1 MTAIAGYWNLDG
13 GGGSAD
19 RCRTMLGALSAYGP
33 HASDVGEAGSLA
45 LGRNLYRILPEDAH
59 DRQPLSS
66 SGGRHW
72 LVADLRIDNRDELTG
87 ALAIDPGDAA
97 TLADSAILLRALEQW
112 GTAALDR
119 LLGDYAF
126 AWMDCERG
134 ELTLAR
140 DPLGQRPLFWHRG
153 KDFFAFASMPKGLH
167 ALDGVPRIADAES
180 LARWVGRVPQGGERS
195 FYRGVQRVEPGH
207 FVTATKCGERARRY
221 WNPVRRDLGLES
233 FDDYVQAYR
242 AELDRAV
249 ACRLRGADGL
259 VATHLSGGWDSSAV
273 TATAARLLAP
283 ARGRVLAFTAVP
295 AAPSVAAP
303 PRKVAD
309 EGPAAALTAA
319 MHPNVDHVML
329 PSTGDSP
336 LAALPRQ
343 PELFERPLYNICNHV
358 WLSQIRSAA
367 RDAGARVLL
376 SGEIGN
382 WTISAAPVSALADLV
397 RQRRWRS
404 WAREAAAML
413 RGRRA
418 RLRGIAASSFGAWLP
433 APLWRLVRNLS
444 ARGDAQRE
452 SAVHPAWR
460 RQVAKERAQSGG
472 GTGRP
477 PADSFSRTIEAI
489 RGMDYGELR
498 KGILAGWGIDKRDP
512 TADRRLIEFCV
523 SLPVDMLLKDGRR
536 RPLARAALADRLPQ
550 AVLDETR
557 KGYQAA
563 DWHQGLTKDRAAVAA
578 LIEAIAADPA
588 AAAVIDVDLLRAL
601 VRDWPNGGWEDPR
614 TVARYRTAL
623 LHALSAGQFM
633 LAAAE

>member
-19 RCRTMLGALSAYGP
+19 RCRTMVGALSVYGP
-33 HASDVGEAGSLA
+33 HASDVGQAGSLA
-45 LGRNLYRILPEDAH
+45 LGRNLYHILPEDAH

-126 AWMDCERG
+126 AWMDCERE

-167 ALDGVPRIADAES
+167 ALDGVPRIADTES
-180 LARWVGRVPQGGERS
+180 LARWVGRVPQSGERS

-221 WNPVRRDLGLES
+221 WNPVRRDLGLGS
-233 FDDYVQAYR
+233 FDDYVEAYR

-295 AAPSVAAP
+295 AAPSAAAP

-309 EGPAAALTAA
+309 EGPAAAITAA
-319 MHPNVDHVML
+319 MYDNIDHVML

-336 LAALPRQ
+336 LAALAGY

-382 WTISAAPVSALADLV
+382 WTISAGPVSVLADLV

-452 SAVHPAWR
+452 SAVHPDWR

-512 TADRRLIEFCV
+512 TADRRLIEFCL

-536 RPLARAALADRLPQ
+536 RPLARAALADRLPP

-588 AAAVIDVDLLRAL
+588 AAAVIDIDLLRAL
-601 VRDWPNGGWEDPR
+601 VRDWPDGGWEDPQ